1 MNKRSRHPGG
11 SSNTMFIILQG
22 GFKTKTQYRLG
33 KKLYTE
39 GNRRW
44 LLGGFG
50 GHRKQGGSA
59 LTGCFAVFQS
69 SQAFY
74 FILSSFL

>member
-1 MNKRSRHPGG
+1 
-11 SSNTMFIILQG
+11 MFIILQG

-50 GHRKQGGSA
+50 DIENKAGQPLQVAS
-59 LTGCFAVFQS
+59 QS
-69 SQAFY
+69 SNLRKR
-74 FILSSFL
+74 FILSLVLF